1 LRVTART
8 SAFRFRSKELDLQEV
23 GEKLRVDYILL
34 GSVRRAGNRL
44 RVTVQL
50 VDPKHEYCV
59 WSERYDR
66 TLDDVFL
73 IQDEI
78 SGAVVEALKHQISGI
93 SDSGETAWEQ
103 RKERQAKDVHVHEDY
118 LRGRYCLA
126 RRSRESPRQGI
137 AFFSAALEKDP
148 THALSQV
155 GLADCYNLLGYYNER
170 PPREAFPRAKA
181 AAEQAIALNSRLGE
195 AYASLAYSLTF
206 HDWDW
211 AAADKAFQQGAR
223 LSPGYVSIKH
233 WMTWLHFARV
243 EFVAALTCIRE
254 AQLAD
259 PLAPIVNS
267 HVGFGARLRGPHR
280 PRRRTDSKDAGIGSR
295 LRARLLSFGND
306 LFRRRT
312 A

>member
-1 LRVTART
+1 MPEVRQALESIVSLAHTFSASAVSRIPSAPRAEHGSAIAVLPFTNLSSDREHQYFSDGLAEEIITALSNIRSLRVTART

-78 SGAVVEALKHQISGI
+78 SSAVVEALKHQISGI

-126 RRSRESPRQGI
+126 RR
-137 AFFSAALEKDP
+137 
-148 THALSQV
+148 
-155 GLADCYNLLGYYNER
+155 
-170 PPREAFPRAKA
+170 
-181 AAEQAIALNSRLGE
+181 
-195 AYASLAYSLTF
+195 
-206 HDWDW
+206 
-211 AAADKAFQQGAR
+211 
-223 LSPGYVSIKH
+223 
-233 WMTWLHFARV
+233 
-243 EFVAALTCIRE
+243 
-254 AQLAD
+254 
-259 PLAPIVNS
+259 
-267 HVGFGARLRGPHR
+267 
-280 PRRRTDSKDAGIGSR
+280 
-295 LRARLLSFGND
+295 
-306 LFRRRT
+306 
-312 A
+312 

>member
-1 LRVTART
+1 MRVTAPT

-78 SGAVVEALKHQISGI
+78 SSDVVEALKHQISGI

-126 RRSRESPRQGI
+126 RRSRESLRQGI

-211 AAADKAFQQGAR
+211 AAVDKALQQGAR
-223 LSPGYVSIKH
+223 LSPGGTSASS
-233 WMTWLHFARV
+233 T
-243 EFVAALTCIRE
+243 
-254 AQLAD
+254 
-259 PLAPIVNS
+259 
-267 HVGFGARLRGPHR
+267 G
-280 PRRRTDSKDAGIGSR
+280 
-295 LRARLLSFGND
+295 
-306 LFRRRT
+306 
-312 A
+312 